1 MLLTYAVGDIHG
13 SLDKLKALVEAC
25 REHADGASMRFVFLG
40 DYIDRGPDSAGV
52 LRFMMSLQAD
62 LPKQII
68 ALKGNHE
75 AWALS
80 LLDGMTPAGAWL
92 RNGGAETLQSYGVK
106 DIGDLPRAHLDW
118 MRSLRLFFDDGR
130 RFFVHAGVNPGKPL
144 DAQDEQ
150 ELLWIRMPF
159 LTNQPRLRPSDRS
172 RPYAAGK
179 RKAGAARQPAQSRYR
194 GRVWRAADG
203 CRLSMMSRRSR
214 CRFCK
219 PSENAASRTA
229 AMTRSRYCDNP
240 SQAQSCVCA
249 AAKSPKMH
257 VLTGLSSCR
266 DLRAERRELQ

>member
-1 MLLTYAVGDIHG
+1 MWPSLGKHGEKAGEAIFMLLTYAVGDIHG

-25 REHADGASMRFVFLG
+25 REHANGQAFRFVFLG

-75 AWALS
+75 AWAVS
-80 LLDGMTPAGAWL
+80 LLNGTTELTPWL

-150 ELLWIRMPF
+150 EMLWIRMPF
-159 LTNQPRLRPSDRS
+159 LTNNRDYGRLIVHGHTPLENSKPELRIN
-172 RPYAAGK
+172 
-179 RKAGAARQPAQSRYR
+179 
-194 GRVWRAADG
+194 
-203 CRLSMMSRRSR
+203 RL
-214 CRFCK
+214 
-219 PSENAASRTA
+219 NLDTA
-229 AMTRSRYCDNP
+229 AAFGGPLTAAVFDDERTEPLSFL
-240 SQAQSCVCA
+240 QA
-249 AAKSPKMH
+249 K
-257 VLTGLSSCR
+257 
-266 DLRAERRELQ
+266 